1 MQTHILALIVFLE
14 VFMLKKGLPIAV
26 FDSGIGGISVLKEL
40 VSVLPNENFIYFG
53 DTANAPYG
61 VKSAER
67 VRELTFSVYE
77 RLRVKG
83 IKAFVI
89 ACNTATSVAVSFL
102 RKKYPDEIIIGVE
115 PALKPAARC
124 CEHPTVAVLAT
135 PLTLR
140 EEKFAL
146 LLDRFENDAR
156 VIPFACPGLVE
167 FVERGEVEG
176 ENLHAFLCDLLS
188 PLKEENLDA
197 VVLGCTH
204 YPFVKAEIS
213 AVLGENVKIFDG
225 SLGTALNTRRRL
237 EENGLL
243 NDSLEKGSVTFID
256 SSHPNENGASES
268 FLAKFGGEYLCS

>member
-1 MQTHILALIVFLE
+1 MS
-14 VFMLKKGLPIAV
+14 KKSLPIAV

-61 VKSAER
+61 VKSAQK

-77 RLRVKG
+77 RLKNEG

-89 ACNTATSVAVSFL
+89 ACNTATSAAVASL
-102 RKKYPDEIIIGVE
+102 REKYPDDIIIGVE
-115 PALKPAARC
+115 PALKPAVKC
-124 CEHPTVAVLAT
+124 CEQPRVAVLAT
-135 PLTLR
+135 PLTLK

-146 LLDRFENDAR
+146 LMQKCGVDAR

-167 FVERGEVEG
+167 FVERGEISGEALHSFLEG
-176 ENLHAFLCDLLS
+176 LLS
-188 PLKEENLDA
+188 PLKEEKLDA

-213 AVLGENVKIFDG
+213 SILGENVQIFDG
-225 SLGTALNTRRRL
+225 SVGTALNTRRRL
-237 EENGLL
+237 EESGLL
-243 NDSLEKGSVTFID
+243 TEADHKGSVIFID
-256 SSHPNENGASES
+256 SSYPNERDSS
-268 FLAKFGGEYLCS
+268 KSLLVKFGGEYICN